1 MSSTNSSLNFHQIAF
16 FVVCV
21 LVGQSFAQSH
31 ESLVYKFALSDDGNG
46 PAASLV
52 ADVSGN
58 LYGTTGGGGINTCC
72 GTVFELSPP
81 ATAGGSWSETILYS
95 FLGGSDG
102 DTPLGT
108 LIFDKLG
115 NLYGTT
121 SGPTGS
127 GSSIFELSPPSTP
140 GG

>member
-31 ESLVYKFALSDDGNG
+31 ESVVYKFAGSPDGTG

-52 ADVSGN
+52 ADATGN
-58 LYGTTGGGGINTCC
+58 FYGTTAGGGISSCC

-95 FLGGSDG
+95 FLV
-102 DTPLGT
+102 
-108 LIFDKLG
+108 
-115 NLYGTT
+115 Y
-121 SGPTGS
+121 
-127 GSSIFELSPPSTP
+127 
-140 GG
+140 